1 MTSTELQTV
10 DAPVRPDA
18 THATTDSDFTQVV
31 LRLRERVVTFDA
43 VRASTVPDLSDP
55 IHRPDSE
62 VYLTRRFNVV
72 WHDQHRRSMTV
83 YTIDEFVAHFSDTP
97 ISWVIDDVLAAV
109 PMPVEQLD
117 I

>member
-1 MTSTELQTV
+1 MTTTELQTV
-10 DAPVRPDA
+10 DAPVGPA
-18 THATTDSDFTQVV
+18 TPHVTTDPDFTQVV
-31 LRLRERVVTFDA
+31 LQLRERVVTFDA
-43 VRASTVPDLSDP
+43 VCASTVPDLSDP
-55 IHRPDSE
+55 THRPDFE

-72 WHDQHRRSMTV
+72 WHDQHRRTMSV

-97 ISWVIDDVLAAV
+97 ISWVIDEVLAAM